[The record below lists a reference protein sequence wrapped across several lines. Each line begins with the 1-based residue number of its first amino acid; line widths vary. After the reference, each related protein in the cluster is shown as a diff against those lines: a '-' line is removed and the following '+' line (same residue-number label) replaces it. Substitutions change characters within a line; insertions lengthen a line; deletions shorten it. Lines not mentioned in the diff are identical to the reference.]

1 MNIVWY
7 LSGFFGASVDA
18 FERPG
23 LSEKLLPL
31 WYQSRSMVRTHL
43 VIRRCVWLAT
53 VVMVL
58 GTLALIGTFHQDI
71 RQAVR
76 PKHGLKKSDSM
87 GEFEKPVNLTIIG
100 MVFYGRR
107 ARVEMLD
114 CYLKVSGCV
123 LSCPEQAQH

>member
-1 MNIVWY
+1 M
-7 LSGFFGASVDA
+7 DA

-58 GTLALIGTFHQDI
+58 GTLALIGNFHQDI

-76 PKHGLKKSDSM
+76 RKDDLKESN
-87 GEFEKPVNLTIIG
+87 GTGVFEKPDNLTIIG

-123 LSCPEQAQH
+123 LRRLVLSRDNTDES